1 MSMNFLYLDPFKR
14 YKLPKSI
21 PVFKAA
27 YGSLLFPSLAGIG
40 VTLAPLEADNQ

>member
-27 YGSLLFPSLAGIG
+27 NGKAATAKSSWDKMRFG
-40 VTLAPLEADNQ
+40 TLV